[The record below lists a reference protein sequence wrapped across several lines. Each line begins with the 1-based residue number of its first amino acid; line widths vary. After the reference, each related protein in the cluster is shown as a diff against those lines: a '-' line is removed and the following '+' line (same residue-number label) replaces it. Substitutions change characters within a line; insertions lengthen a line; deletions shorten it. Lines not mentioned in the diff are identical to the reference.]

1 LNFKDLQA
9 ATWQC
14 YVLETKGYSGIVYV
28 QSMNQTGGGEILGD
42 FGLFWQIPYGK
53 SHVKKRLTKGPPFGF
68 SSNPQNVNFL
78 FCYNSSIKNRLF
90 AWRNTQ
96 VSLDI
101 TNWTRETKYASL
113 SKKWNSKISA
123 CFIFFTLKIP
133 HSRRVHRFLVF
144 RTYSFVVS
152 IYVACNGNTHWE

>member
-9 ATWQC
+9 ATWHC
-14 YVLETKGYSGIVYV
+14 YVLNTKRYWGIVYV
-28 QSMNQTGGGEILGD
+28 QNMSQIGGGEILGD
-42 FGLFWQIPYGK
+42 FGHFWQIPYGK

-90 AWRNTQ
+90 PWRNTQ
-96 VSLDI
+96 VGLDI
-101 TNWTRETKYASL
+101 TNWTRETKYASW

-123 CFIFFTLKIP
+123 CFTPKTSD
-133 HSRRVHRFLVF
+133 SRRVHTFLVF

-152 IYVACNGNTHWE
+152 IYVACNSKTHLE